1 MSIEIELAEFKK
13 ARETAKH
20 EFQEFGAKIN
30 ADGYAASKEDLDKFT
45 SLQSGYQKANEQ
57 YESALSKR
65 EDQRGRDDRLNSL
78 KAISD
83 HDEKFKAYDYKPRD
97 ASENPRN
104 ANRAADIDRAFAAW
118 AAASNPEMV
127 SEEEVRAAK
136 RCGINVFAEE
146 ITPLPTAVVQLPNGD
161 RVKVADRVSGGV
173 LFDAHRTYIDGLHSH
188 VVQQGANYA
197 ATFQATADAT
207 GDSRDTDGY
216 GRLNRLPTVL
226 AKLEQNM
233 YTYGGILDHP
243 ITITVTDDYEDIR
256 QDVFD
261 DTANVGRQVRELQ
274 TIGENKRAPLDTI
287 VWRYFDYT
295 SDDFELSNRQLERS
309 RYNMPTIIGAALGE
323 RLGRCFGT
331 VLTTGNGVN
340 EPDGARTATL
350 RIFKGDANH
359 RGSAKVVTAAS
370 ATLIAVDELGGTGP
384 EYKLDQMFTN
394 GPSVGWSMHR
404 AILGYLETLKDG
416 NGQPFFQLGMETTS
430 NRRTLRNYPIFFN
443 YALASTHAANDYVAG
458 FGDWSKIVLRR
469 AGGGVPVLI
478 RDVTSKRRQLIT
490 IFTALMS
497 LDQRLMNL
505 GNMPISWLR
514 MAGS

>member
-1 MSIEIELAEFKK
+1 MSIEAELPILKT

-20 EFQEFGAKIN
+20 DFQEFGAKIN
-30 ADGYAASKEDLDKFT
+30 ADGYAATKEDLDKFEA
-45 SLQSGYQKANEQ
+45 LHAGYKKANEE

-65 EDQRGRDDRLNSL
+65 EDQRGRDDRLNAL
-78 KAISD
+78 KAIAD

-97 ASENPRN
+97 GSERPGNT
-104 ANRAADIDRAFAAW
+104 NRAADIDRAFAAW
-118 AAASNPEMV
+118 AAGASPDLIT
-127 SEEEVRAAK
+127 EEDVRAAK
-136 RCGINVFAEE
+136 RAGINVFAEE
-146 ITPLPTAVVQLPNGD
+146 ITPLPTAVVELPSGE
-161 RVKVADRVSGGV
+161 RVKVADRRADGGM
-173 LFDAHRTYIDGLHSH
+173 FDGHRAYIDGLHRH
-188 VVQQGANYA
+188 AVRYGGNYA
-197 ATFQATADAT
+197 TEYQAAADPT

-226 AKLEQNM
+226 ATLEQNM

-261 DTANVGRQVRELQ
+261 DTANVGRQVREAA
-274 TIGENKRAPLDTI
+274 TIGENKRAVLDTI

-295 SDDFELSNRQLERS
+295 SDDFELTNRQIERS
-309 RYNMPTIIGAALGE
+309 RYAMPTIAGQALGE

-340 EPDGARTATL
+340 EPDGAQTATL
-350 RIFKGDANH
+350 RVFKNDANH
-359 RGSAKVVTAAS
+359 RGSAKVKTAAS
-370 ATLIAVDELGGTGP
+370 ATVIAVDELGGSGP
-384 EYKLDQMFTN
+384 EYLLDQMWTN

-404 AILGYLETLKDG
+404 SILGYLETLKDLQG
-416 NGQPFFQLGMETTS
+416 RPFFNLGQETTS

-443 YALASTHAANDYVAG
+443 YALASTRAANNYVAA

-497 LDQRLMNL
+497 LDQRLKNL

-514 MAGS
+514 MAAA